1 MEDQGKGQRSASS
14 DRNSGCLELGGLDDA
29 DGNKRGGGGREP
41 PPSHDGNMWHVH
53 TAKHAGHRTKQSRVL
68 VDSRHRGAEGEV
80 CLGPKT
86 VPEGPPLTMTLRERS
101 LIALPSVPHATALAT
116 KGDQGREG
124 PCLVGTGRSSRV
136 QPMVKAI
143 QDDDTKT
150 SHEEPLATTEMEP
163 ALLLQIIGTLFPPA
177 RGKCGRTVAGNNLGG
192 GMGRRLGSHGRRA
205 AGDQKNGLP
214 QRSAGPGRNLGP
226 DLGGK

>member
-1 MEDQGKGQRSASS
+1 MEDQGKGRRSASS

-41 PPSHDGNMWHVH
+41 PLSHDGNMWHVH
-53 TAKHAGHRTKQSRVL
+53 AAKHAGHRTKQSRVL
-68 VDSRHRGAEGEV
+68 VDSRHRGAEGEM
-80 CLGPKT
+80 CPGPKT
-86 VPEGPPLTMTLRERS
+86 VPEGPPLAMTLRERS

-163 ALLLQIIGTLFPPA
+163 ALLLQIIGTLFPPQEENA
-177 RGKCGRTVAGNNLGG
+177 AEQSRGTTWVVEWADDWEVTEEELRETRRMASRNVA
-192 GMGRRLGSHGRRA
+192 
-205 AGDQKNGLP
+205 P
-214 QRSAGPGRNLGP
+214 GP
-226 DLGGK
+226 DGISGRI